1 MTETVCGSNAA
12 ARRDTWRMTDPGG
25 GGHGSRPRSSR
36 RFHIWRHMR
45 ATDIAVFALAA
56 EMREVH
62 VPVRRI
68 SPAPIRY
75 IGMPSIVPTKMRS
88 RT

>member
-1 MTETVCGSNAA
+1 
-12 ARRDTWRMTDPGG
+12 
-25 GGHGSRPRSSR
+25 
-36 RFHIWRHMR
+36 MR

-68 SPAPIRY
+68 SPAPIRCN
-75 IGMPSIVPTKMRS
+75 GMPSIVPTKMRS